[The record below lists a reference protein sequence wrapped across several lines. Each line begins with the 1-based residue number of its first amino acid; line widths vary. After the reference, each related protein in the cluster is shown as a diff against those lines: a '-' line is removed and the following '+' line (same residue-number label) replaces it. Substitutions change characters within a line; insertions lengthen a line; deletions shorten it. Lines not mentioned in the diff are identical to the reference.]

1 MSSFQSCVREVDL
14 KNYFF
19 SKYSHIQLHI
29 YMYVFRVTASYLDLP
44 SHILYC
50 RHEQTPLLALRPQ
63 LQADPSP
70 PPGSIR
76 GRELQTSRVSLETRP
91 GQRLLSIFNLELS

>member
-1 MSSFQSCVREVDL
+1 MLLLILIVNVFIYV
-14 KNYFF
+14 F
-19 SKYSHIQLHI
+19 YSHVQLHI
-29 YMYVFRVTASYLDLP
+29 YISCPDLP

-50 RHEQTPLLALRPQ
+50 RNEQTPLLALRPQ

-91 GQRLLSIFNLELS
+91 GQRLLSKLCAGLESDGL